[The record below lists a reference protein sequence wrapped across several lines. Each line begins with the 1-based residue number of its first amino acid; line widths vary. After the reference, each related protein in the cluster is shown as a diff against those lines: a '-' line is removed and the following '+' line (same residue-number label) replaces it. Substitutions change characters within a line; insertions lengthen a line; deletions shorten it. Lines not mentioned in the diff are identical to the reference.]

1 MNTLIPEL
9 LDIETWIF
17 DLDNTLY
24 HSSINLFDQIDKR
37 MCDYVSKFLEIPA
50 SDAYKVQKSFFR
62 EHGTT
67 LRGMM
72 ECHNM
77 DPKPYL
83 DYVHDINFSNI
94 KVDGVMANALGALP
108 GRKII
113 FTNATKNY
121 AQRVIKCLQI
131 ETHIESIFDIIDAGY
146 IPKPAPKIYSDF
158 ISKYNIDPKKA
169 IMVEDMA
176 RNLLPAANLG
186 MKTVWVKTGQAWAS
200 NGVDLINPDYTTHN
214 LSQWLSMITRN

>member
-1 MNTLIPEL
+1 MNKLAPEF

-50 SDAYKVQKSFFR
+50 SDAYKIQKSFFR

-83 DYVHDINFSNI
+83 DYVHDIDFSNI
-94 KVDGVMANALGALP
+94 KIDGVMANALDRLP

-121 AQRVIKCLQI
+121 AERVLKCLKI
-131 ETHIESIFDIIDAGY
+131 EMHIENIFDIIDAGY

-158 ISKYNIDPKKA
+158 INKYNINPRKA

-176 RNLLPAANLG
+176 RNLIPAANLG
-186 MKTVWVKTGQAWAS
+186 MKTVWVKTGQAWAH
-200 NGVDLINPDYTTHN
+200 NGVDLINPDYTTDN
-214 LSQWLSMITRN
+214 LSQWLDIITGN